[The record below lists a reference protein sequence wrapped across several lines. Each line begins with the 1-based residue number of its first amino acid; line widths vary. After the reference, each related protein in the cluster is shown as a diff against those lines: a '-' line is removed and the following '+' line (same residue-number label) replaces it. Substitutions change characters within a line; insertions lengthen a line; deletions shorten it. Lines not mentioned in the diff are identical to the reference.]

1 MYDSFAADF
10 WATFPI
16 SLVCLVGLVVVVV
29 DCFWN
34 DSPWLPVISAAGVT
48 LALVIESSRLG
59 YSGLA
64 FSELLRYG
72 GLAAFMNMV
81 VLLSAALSIVLSVP
95 YLTRARHNFGE
106 VYALICFA
114 TAGMMF
120 LVSSNNLISI
130 FIGLETMSI
139 CLYALTGL
147 VREDKGATEGALK
160 YFLLG
165 AFSTGFFLYGIALIY
180 GATGSMYLPQI
191 AASVSIGTPPVIFW
205 AGTALLLVGFL
216 FKVSAVP
223 FHMWTPDV
231 YQAAPTTL
239 TGYMATASKAAAF
252 TGIVIV
258 GWYALPSAGATWQLT
273 LAIVALVTMVVGNV
287 IAVSQNNV
295 KRMLAYSSIAHAGY
309 MLVGLAAASPAGYS
323 GVLYYL
329 LVYTLMNI
337 GAFGVMAVFEWDDHQ
352 GREQTLESLAGV
364 GLKRPVLGVSMAF
377 FMFSL
382 AGFPPLAGF
391 IGKVRVFAPAID
403 AGMTWLVV
411 VGVLT
416 SAVSAYYYLRVLYYF
431 FMKSPEAG
439 VDPAIQKLPV
449 TLASIVVLIICA
461 ASQLWFGLL
470 PSGILRLTDGFFGAA
485 SMGLLP

>member
-1 MYDSFAADF
+1 MYASFANDL
-10 WATFPI
+10 WSTFPI
-16 SLVCLVGLVVVVV
+16 VLVCLVGLVVVVV

-34 DSPWLPVISAAGVT
+34 DSPWLSVIAVAGVT
-48 LALVIESSRLG
+48 GALLLESGRLG

-64 FSELLRYG
+64 FSELLRFG
-72 GLAAFMNMV
+72 GIASFMNMV

-95 YLTRARHNFGE
+95 YLTRLKHNFGE
-106 VYALICFA
+106 VHALICFA
-114 TAGMMF
+114 TAGMM
-120 LVSSNNLISI
+120 LMVSSNSLISI

-147 VREDKGATEGALK
+147 VREDEGATESALK

-165 AFSTGFFLYGIALIY
+165 AFSTGFFLYGIALMY
-180 GATGSMYLPQI
+180 GATGTMYLPQI
-191 AASVSIGTPPVIFW
+191 ASSIAIGSPPVIFW

-231 YQAAPTTL
+231 YQGAPTTL

-252 TGIVIV
+252 TAIVLV
-258 GWYALPSAGATWQLT
+258 GWYVLPGGNATWQIT
-273 LAIVALVTMVVGNV
+273 LAVVATVTMVVGNV
-287 IAVSQNNV
+287 IAIAQSNV

-309 MLVGLAAASPAGYS
+309 VLVGLSAASPAGYS
-323 GVLYYL
+323 GVLYYM

-337 GAFGVMAVFEWDDHQ
+337 GAFGVMAVFEWDGHQ

-364 GLKRPVLGVSMAF
+364 GLKRPVLGVAMGF

-391 IGKVRVFAPAID
+391 IGKVRVFAPAIE

-411 VGVLT
+411 VGVLA

-431 FMKSPEAG
+431 FMKSPEGEAD
-439 VDPAIQKLPV
+439 VDAKGQAV
-449 TLASIVVLIICA
+449 TLASIVVLVICA
-461 ASQLWFGLL
+461 ASQLWFGIL
-470 PSGILRLTDGFFGAA
+470 PSGILRITDGFFSLSSIAA
-485 SMGLLP
+485 LP

>member
-1 MYDSFAADF
+1 MYASFAADL
-10 WATFPI
+10 WSTFPI
-16 SLVCLVGLVVVVV
+16 VLICVIGLIVVVV

-34 DSPWLPVISAAGVT
+34 DSPWLAVIAAAGMT
-48 LALVIESSRLG
+48 IALVFESSRLG
-59 YSGLA
+59 YSGMA

-72 GLAAFMNMV
+72 GLASFMNMV

-95 YLTRARHNFGE
+95 YLGRLKHNYGE

-114 TAGMMF
+114 TAGMML
-120 LVSSNNLISI
+120 LVSSNNLITL

-147 VREDKGATEGALK
+147 VREDEGATESALK

-180 GATGSMYLPQI
+180 GTSGSMYLPQI
-191 AASVSIGTPPVIFW
+191 ASSVALGKPPLIFW

-231 YQAAPTTL
+231 YQGAPTTL
-239 TGYMATASKAAAF
+239 TGYMATGSKTAAF
-252 TGIVIV
+252 TALILV
-258 GWYALPSAGATWQLT
+258 GWYAMPSGSLTWQVT
-273 LAIVALVTMVVGNV
+273 LAVVAAITMIVGNV
-287 IAVSQNNV
+287 IAISQSNV

-309 MLVGLAAASPAGYS
+309 VLVGLAAASPAGYS
-323 GVLYYL
+323 GVLYYM

-337 GAFGVMAVFEWDDHQ
+337 GAFGVMAVFEWDGHQ

-364 GLKRPVLGVSMAF
+364 GLRRPVLGVSMAF

-411 VGVLT
+411 IGVLA
-416 SAVSAYYYLRVLYYF
+416 SAVSAFYYLRVLYFF
-431 FMKSPEAG
+431 FMKSPEG
-439 VDPAIQKLPV
+439 DEEPAVQRQAV
-449 TLASIVVLIICA
+449 TLASMVVLVICA
-461 ASQLWFGLL
+461 ASQLWFGIL
-470 PSGILRLTDGFFGAA
+470 PSGILHLTDGFFNVSSLAV
-485 SMGLLP
+485 LP